1 MAMIVTNKQMRA
13 WRQKTEQRIDSITH
27 TPNMPMPTGAP
38 VFYVANDGCDEN
50 DGLTPET
57 PWKTLDKVNDTAL
70 ASGTVVRFRR
80 GDLWRGQIRAKTG
93 VTYTAY
99 GEGEK
104 PKLYGSPM
112 DGADPA
118 LWEKTDTVNIW
129 RFHGF
134 AEDTERSLDIGTIV
148 FDHGK
153 AHAIKAIIRYEKD
166 GSHWNNTTGERFR
179 SWRDLTA
186 DLHFFHDLTDGNVY
200 LHSEENPGE
209 RFSSIEFS
217 IKRHGFAIQGSNVT
231 IDNFCVCYVGSH
243 GVGAGTTQGLTVQNC
258 IFRWIGGSI
267 QAEGIFGRN
276 HATRYG
282 NAVEIYGGCDRY
294 TVQDCYFYQIYDAAV
309 THQVGLTQ
317 KQKDEGADL
326 SQTHI
331 RYRRNVMEYC
341 NYSIEYFLSGI
352 PEGNLSRM
360 EDLVIE
366 DNYMWYAGRG
376 LSSQR
381 PDKTEAAHIK
391 SWNHDN
397 PAKDYHIRN
406 NLMVDSYNM
415 LLHIHADVRTQDGSD
430 GMPTLEGNTFAAR
443 EEDSFGNLAFCDPTR
458 QPYPVELPGNEMWI
472 IE

>member
-1 MAMIVTNKQMRA
+1 MSNICTAAQMLA
-13 WRQKTEQRIDSITH
+13 WRKMTDARIECIRQAPD
-27 TPNMPMPTGAP
+27 MPLPSSAPT
-38 VFYVANDGCDEN
+38 FYVSNDGHDDN
-50 DGLTPET
+50 DGTTPET
-57 PWKTLDKVNDTAL
+57 PWRSLDKVNETP
-70 ASGTVVRFRR
+70 SVPGSVVRFRR

-99 GEGEK
+99 GHGDK

-112 DGADPA
+112 DGATPT
-118 LWEKTDTVNIW
+118 LWEPTDTVHIW
-129 RFHGF
+129 RFQGWP
-134 AEDTERSLDIGTIV
+134 EDIGTIV

-153 AHAIKAIIRYEKD
+153 AHGIKAIVRTEKD
-166 GSHWNNTTGERFR
+166 GSTWNNTTGERFL

-186 DLHFFHDLTDGNVY
+186 DLHFYHDPSDGSVY
-200 LHSEENPGE
+200 LHSMENPGI

-217 IKRHGFAIQGSNVT
+217 VKRHGFAIQGSDVT

-258 IFRWIGGSI
+258 EFCWIGGSI
-267 QAEGIFGRN
+267 QGEGLFGRN

-309 THQVGLTQ
+309 THQVGLSQ
-317 KQKDEGADL
+317 KQKDACADL
-326 SQTHI
+326 SQTRI
-331 RYRRNVMEYC
+331 RYRRNVMEFC
-341 NYSIEYFLSGI
+341 NYSIEYFLGGI
-352 PEGNLSRM
+352 LEGNPSHM

-376 LSSQR
+376 LCSQR

-397 PAKDYHIRN
+397 PACDYHVRN
-406 NLMVDSYNM
+406 NLMIDSYNM
-415 LLHIHADVRTQDGSD
+415 LIHIHANVRGPGDSD
-430 GMPTLEGNTFAAR
+430 GMPTMEGNIFAAR
-443 EEDSFGNLAFCDPTR
+443 NGDSFGNLAFGDPTR
-458 QPYPVELPGNEMWI
+458 LIYPVELANNQMWLLP
-472 IE
+472 